1 MKVLVAEDNLTMRI
15 MVAGIIGRWGH
26 QPVQAADGEESWQIL
41 VQPDAPRMAL
51 LDWEMPKMDGIEVC
65 CRLRERE
72 KRGAAYTYVIM
83 LTSHDEK
90 QEIIAGIEAGAD
102 DYVIKPFDQHE
113 LRARM
118 RAGSRIIDLQIELLQ
133 RKEEY
138 RQLSRTVP
146 LTGCFNRR
154 SILERLVDEM
164 MRAKQKDRII
174 GVSMMD
180 IDHFKY
186 VNDSHGHGAGDDVLR
201 EFVLRLGQTMCAQDA
216 FGRIGGEEFLA
227 VWISDGGKGVIAANE
242 RFRFMIENTP
252 FRMQEID
259 LPITVSIGVTST
271 YGDESI
277 DAVIARVDQALY
289 SAKEKG
295 RNRVECAQLSIPRTC
310 FPLHSPTEITTNYG
324 NASIAAR

>member
-15 MVAGIIGRWGH
+15 MVAGIIKRWGH

-41 VQPDAPRMAL
+41 VQPDAPRLAL

-65 CRLRERE
+65 CHLRERE

-138 RQLSRTVP
+138 RQLSRTDP
-146 LTGCFNRR
+146 LTGCLNRR
-154 SILERLVDEM
+154 AILERLADEM
-164 MRAKQKDRII
+164 ARAKQKERIV

-180 IDHFKY
+180 IDHFKC
-186 VNDSHGHGAGDDVLR
+186 VNDSHGHAAGDAVLR
-201 EFVLRLGQTMCAQDA
+201 EFVLRLGQTMCAPDT
-216 FGRIGGEEFLA
+216 FGRIGGEEFLSL
-227 VWISDGGKGVIAANE
+227 WISSGGEGVLAAND
-242 RFRFMIENTP
+242 RFRVLIENTP
-252 FRMQEID
+252 FRTQEID
-259 LPITVSIGVTST
+259 LPVTVSIGVTT
-271 YGDESI
+271 TAGDESM
-277 DAVIARVDQALY
+277 DAVIARADQALY

-295 RNRVECAQLSIPRTC
+295 RNRVECTQLSIPITC
-310 FPLHSPTEITTNYG
+310 CSFYSPTEIATNYG
-324 NASIAAR
+324 NASITAR